1 MGEVADRARGGDGP
15 IRKPSGDRAPAV
27 ASGNL
32 LPLPETPHGASLHWG
47 ERIERIGNGRGR
59 FNLTPVEWNLTP
71 VESKLTA
78 VRLNFSVV
86 RFNLTPVESRLTADR
101 FNLSAVRFNLPPV
114 E

>member
-1 MGEVADRARGGDGP
+1 MARSENHQVIAHRRWILETYCRCRRRPTGRLYIGGKGSRGSEMGG
-15 IRKPSGDRAPAV
+15 
-27 ASGNL
+27 
-32 LPLPETPHGASLHWG
+32 
-47 ERIERIGNGRGR
+47 GR